1 MSNLFEAM
9 HEADILTKNENDL
22 LKKFDIK
29 KLVVEFESDDK
40 GDIISPSRSMNS
52 VTGCVNFKTHPILA
66 VVYNPYI
73 TSSWC
78 VMSMYYVTEEFDN
91 KYTLSREMWRELT
104 VTTK

>member
-29 KLVVEFESDDK
+29 KLVVEFEVDEK
-40 GDIISPSRSMNS
+40 GDVISPSHSMNS
-52 VTGCVNFKTHPILA
+52 VTGRVNFKTHPILA
-66 VVYNPYI
+66 VVYKI
-73 TSSWC
+73 FVTSKWC
-78 VMSMYYVTEEFDN
+78 VMSLYYVTEEFN
-91 KYTLSREMWRELT
+91 KTHILTREMWRELT